1 MTRPA
6 PQRIIASA
14 LMRAAEADAADAAP
28 DPSYAHGTRYGYQ
41 HRGCRCDDCRAWE
54 AARQRA
60 KRTRRQQRER
70 AGRGLDSA

>member
-6 PQRIIASA
+6 PQRIIDSQAA
-14 LMRAAEADAADAAP
+14 RAEADEVP

-70 AGRGLDSA
+70 AARKAET